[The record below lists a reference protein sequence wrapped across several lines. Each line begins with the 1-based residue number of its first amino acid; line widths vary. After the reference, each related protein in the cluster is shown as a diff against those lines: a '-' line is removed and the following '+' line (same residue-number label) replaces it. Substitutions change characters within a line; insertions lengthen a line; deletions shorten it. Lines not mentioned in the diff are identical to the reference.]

1 MHLRTLLVV
10 PFTFLAFASTALLSH
25 GGEAKPTDKPATAD
39 PALGKT
45 GAPAILRSNVGKV
58 YPSEKTSYVDPVT
71 GKKITVLTTDVSGTS
86 KPYQTHTTWT
96 ADGQW
101 IIARSARGGNGSQ
114 AFLINEQS
122 GEIIQLTDGPATGT
136 GSLNLSRK
144 EMKLYFI
151 RGGPVRGPQGEIST
165 ATPPLPR
172 QLIELNLT
180 PLIADARAGK
190 PQDASAYE
198 RIVTTLPE
206 NLRDSG
212 GFALDADESKAY
224 WGVAWG
230 PPRPQPA
237 QTSSGAPGTV
247 AQSGSRRSVDDAN
260 TNPSEAREAAR
271 ARFAEAGKGPGGIR
285 SIELKTGEIKTV
297 IDVDF
302 RMGHVQTSNWVPGE
316 IIYCHETTGDGVQR
330 IWTIRSDGT
339 GNRPLY
345 VETPD
350 EWITHETSSGPD
362 EVMFNIMGHLPHL
375 REHPTGVAVI
385 NLRTNSMKILG
396 QVEEDMGRGRQGGFW
411 HCNGSPD
418 GQWAASDT
426 FKGDVFLISR
436 KTGERILLTTDHKM
450 KPDHAH
456 PIFSPDS
463 KRVLIQ
469 SGLRSDGQHLDL
481 MTIDVP
487 AGP

>member
-1 MHLRTLLVV
+1 MKYLLLLATL
-10 PFTFLAFASTALLSH
+10 ALL
-25 GGEAKPTDKPATAD
+25 PAAFS
-39 PALGKT
+39 
-45 GAPAILRSNVGKV
+45 SNVGKHF
-58 YPSEKTSYVDPVT
+58 PSEKTSYVDPVT
-71 GKKITVLTTDVSGTS
+71 SRKITVLTTDASGSS

-96 ADGQW
+96 SDGQW
-101 IIARSARGGNGSQ
+101 IIFRSTRGGNGSQ
-114 AFLINEQS
+114 AFLVNEQS
-122 GEIIQLTDGPATGT
+122 GDIVQLTDGPTTGT

-144 EMKLYFI
+144 AMKLYFI
-151 RGGPVRGPQGEIST
+151 RGGPVRGPQGEVLS
-165 ATPPLPR
+165 TPPLPR

-180 PLIADARAGK
+180 PLLTDALAGAPK
-190 PQDASAYE
+190 EAATYE
-198 RIVTTLPE
+198 RLVATLPE
-206 NLRDSG
+206 ELRDAG

-230 PPRPQPA
+230 PPRPLPPQA
-237 QTSSGAPGTV
+237 APTTANTPGE
-247 AQSGSRRSVDDAN
+247 RRVIDDAN
-260 TNPSEAREAAR
+260 TNPAEAREAAR
-271 ARFAEAGKGPGGIR
+271 KRFAEAGKGPGGIR
-285 SIELKTGEIKTV
+285 SIDLKTGEIKTV

-330 IWTIRSDGT
+330 MWTIRGDGT

-411 HCNGSPD
+411 HANGSPD
-418 GQWAASDT
+418 GKWAASDT

-450 KPDHAH
+450 RPDHAH

-469 SGLRSDGQHLDL
+469 SGRLSDAKHLDL
-481 MTIDVP
+481 MSVEVP
-487 AGP
+487 Q